1 MLKFLKNIFKKPKP
15 KLSLEDLELLNKHVY
30 YFNQL
35 STDKKVL
42 FVDEVALFLSHV
54 PIYFYKTNKSRL
66 VALLVAS
73 SAIIITFGLPFRYKN
88 YVTRVF
94 VVKGIVSELDK
105 SYTTGEV
112 RVKGSFK
119 DLYLSE
125 EALIQGFKNSNDK
138 HHVGIHEFVHILDV
152 ADGNM
157 DGILG
162 YFMSKEII
170 AKWKAITSNE
180 MDQIRLKKS
189 TIRTY
194 GATNVKEFLTVC
206 SEYFFERP
214 KKLKEEHPEIY
225 DLLSRTFLQNPI
237 KSYNFDVKKWFGKIP
252 KLNRNDRCY
261 CGSKKKYKKCC
272 LTKSI

>member
-1 MLKFLKNIFKKPKP
+1 MLNFLKNIFKKPTP
-15 KLSLEDLELLNKHVY
+15 KLGVEDLQLLNEHVF
-30 YFNQL
+30 YFSQL
-35 STDKKVL
+35 DTHKKVL
-42 FVDEVALFLSHV
+42 FANEVAMFLDQI
-54 PIYFYKTNKSRL
+54 PIYFQNTNKSRL
-66 VALLVAS
+66 VALLAAS

-88 YVTRVF
+88 YLTRVIIT
-94 VVKGIVSELDK
+94 KGIVSEIEN

-112 RVKGSFK
+112 HVQGSFK

-125 EALIQGFKNSNDK
+125 QALIQGFKNSNDK

-162 YFMSKEII
+162 FFMSEEII
-170 AKWKAITSNE
+170 NKWRDLAANE
-180 MDQIRLKKS
+180 MHQISIKKS

-214 KKLKEEHPEIY
+214 RKLQDEHPEIY
-225 DLLSRTFLQNPI
+225 DLLSKTFQQNPI
-237 KSYNFDVKKWFGKIP
+237 QNYNFDVKKWFGKKRKIG
-252 KLNRNDRCY
+252 RNDACF
-261 CGSKKKYKKCC
+261 CGSGKKYKKCC
-272 LTKSI
+272 LTKSS